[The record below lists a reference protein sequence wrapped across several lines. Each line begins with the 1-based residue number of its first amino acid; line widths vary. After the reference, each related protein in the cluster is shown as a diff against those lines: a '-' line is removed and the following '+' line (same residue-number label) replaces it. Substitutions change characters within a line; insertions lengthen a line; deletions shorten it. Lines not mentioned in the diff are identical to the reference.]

1 MPPKYAINDA
11 EDLLIKGCCAQHPL
25 AQKYLYE
32 RYFGA
37 MLAVAFRYANDRSEA
52 IDVLNR
58 AFLKIF
64 DSIHRYQPT
73 ASLRSWMRT
82 IVVRTALNQLRSK
95 VQFSV
100 LDTDIMEATPL
111 NNDAFL
117 DADTEYILNA
127 IQQLPAATRT
137 VFNLYEIEGFHHAEI
152 AEMLKISVGT
162 SKWHLAEAKNKLR
175 LLLTTKKSIVLEY
188 ECQ

>member
-1 MPPKYAINDA
+1 MSPKYTSNDA
-11 EDLLIKGCCAQHPL
+11 EDLLIKGCCDQHPL

-32 RYFGA
+32 RYFGWL
-37 MLAVAFRYANDRSEA
+37 LAVAFRYSNDRSEA

-73 ASLRSWMRT
+73 ASLKAWMRT

-100 LDTDIMEATPL
+100 LDTEIADGTPL
-111 NNDAFL
+111 SNDALL
-117 DADTEYILNA
+117 DLDTEYILNA

-152 AEMLKISVGT
+152 ADMLKISVGT

-175 LLLTTKKSIVLEY
+175 LILTIKKSVQQHG
-188 ECQ
+188 CT